1 MQVIPTAIPAVR
13 VIEPKVFGDSRGHF
27 FESFNQ
33 RNFNDALGETLT
45 FVQDNQSRSARG
57 VLRGLHYQ
65 VKQPQGK
72 LVRVLHGEIYD
83 VAVDIREGSPTFGK
97 WVAEVLSAEN
107 KKQLWI
113 PAGFA
118 HGFVVTSETAEVLYK
133 TTDYW
138 APQFERCIRW
148 DDPTLAIP
156 WPLDGI
162 TPIVSDKDRQG
173 MLFSDYQHED

>member
-33 RNFNDALGETLT
+33 RNFDDALGETLT

-72 LVRVLHGEIYD
+72 LVRVLQGEIYD